1 MKQKRGAG
9 ALPIFGI
16 FCPAGAYL
24 AHCLTRRP
32 NTYTH
37 TQVKFVDLFVMAEK
51 NRGLMFP
58 PDDLIFVIF
67 VRFIAPFL

>member
-1 MKQKRGAG
+1 MKQKKGGRGSPHVG
-9 ALPIFGI
+9 GFLSGRGI
-16 FCPAGAYL
+16 SRTLSHKTAK
-24 AHCLTRRP
+24 H
-32 NTYTH
+32 TH